1 MGFHRS
7 LRRALPA
14 LVVAAG
20 IAFAPLQAS
29 ADSAGPVTNFA
40 YGAGSAIAT
49 LIYGP
54 AKVLYAVGGSVIA
67 GCAYLF
73 SGGDGTVA
81 SPIIDAAL
89 RGDYVISPD
98 VLRGERELHFI
109 GERPE
114 YQQMNNVASP
124 PPSGGASQ
132 GTSRN
137 EGF

>member
-7 LRRALPA
+7 LRRVLPA
-14 LVVAAG
+14 LIVAVG
-20 IAFAPLQAS
+20 IGFAPLQAS
-29 ADSAGPVTNFA
+29 AETAGPVTNFA

-49 LIYGP
+49 LFYGP

-73 SGGDGTVA
+73 SGGDGSVA
-81 SPIIDAAL
+81 SPIIDAAM

-124 PPSGGASQ
+124 PPSSPPSQ
-132 GTSRN
+132 GNSQN

>member
-1 MGFHRS
+1 MKIQS
-7 LRRALPA
+7 LYRKTLPGLVVAFGIAAAPLPA
-14 LVVAAG
+14 LA
-20 IAFAPLQAS
+20 QE
-29 ADSAGPVTNFA
+29 AGPVTNFA
-40 YGAGSAIAT
+40 YGAGSAIAS
-49 LIYGP
+49 LVYGP

-73 SGGDGTVA
+73 SGGDGAVA

-98 VLRGERELHFI
+98 VLRGQRELHFI

-124 PPSGGASQ
+124 PPAGSASGS
-132 GTSRN
+132 TR